1 MFILNERKDVLSKI
15 ANLLNFRKRQVVNLE
30 RHEPLLT
37 LNRVDDSFETQMER
51 DFAEVKQQPAQAL
64 NPAYLQGILA
74 AADS

>member
-51 DFAEVKQQPAQAL
+51 DFAEVKPQPAQAL